1 MTETSPRTSLTGLKP
16 DSIFTE
22 VQNVSHPAS
31 FPSASTSCGW
41 AGEFSIAGNEAQL
54 VPARILVIPLFY
66 QQNGRRPPNQM
77 GGIDVFA
84 KNHRSDRT
92 PYGEVQIS

>member
-31 FPSASTSCGW
+31 FPSASCGW
-41 AGEFSIAGNEAQL
+41 AGEFSIAGNEAHL

-66 QQNGRRPPNQM
+66 
-77 GGIDVFA
+77 
-84 KNHRSDRT
+84 
-92 PYGEVQIS
+92 